1 MDEHESFANSAKFAR
16 FAKLYKVIALETRQL
31 KSWRGNC
38 SLFFTLPAVPAE
50 SKGETVHPIS
60 HFFTFV

>member
-31 KSWRGNC
+31 LR
-38 SLFFTLPAVPAE
+38 
-50 SKGETVHPIS
+50 
-60 HFFTFV
+60 